1 MPKAEIIRIAL
12 NALRAHKLR
21 SFLTVLG
28 VIIGVATVIAVVSVI
43 QGFNQYATSRV
54 MDVGSTSFSITKF
67 SQGFNT
73 IDDFWRESRRR
84 NLDLEDMR
92 AVERGCKH
100 CQMVAG
106 MYNDLGRP
114 KTVKYKSR
122 TAETVILRGVTV
134 HAAFIGQVMELDAGR
149 HFTEADVEHARPFII
164 LGGDVADRLF
174 PTEDPIGKDVTVAG
188 REFLVIGVAKKNGD
202 FMGTPQD
209 TFVRIPITVY
219 TKMFNVAHEP
229 LFIQAQTASP
239 VGMRLAMEEA
249 RVILRARLH
258 RMYHDDD
265 GFSMATADTFL
276 SMWKNLTGSAFLV
289 TILVAGI
296 ALVVGGIVIMNIML
310 VSVTERM
317 QEIGLRKAMGA
328 RQADILRQFLAES
341 IALAATGGT
350 LGVATGVFIA
360 VLVSWFSPLPVT
372 IRPWSVA
379 LALVVA
385 STIGIFSG
393 VYPARRAARLDP
405 VVALRQE

>member
-1 MPKAEIIRIAL
+1 MPKGEIIRIAL
-12 NALRAHKLR
+12 EALRAHKLR

-28 VIIGVATVIAVVSVI
+28 VIIGVATVIAVVSVV

-54 MDVGSTSFSITKF
+54 MDFGSTSFSITKF

-73 IDDFWRESRRR
+73 VDDFLRESRRR

-92 AVERGCKH
+92 AVERGCRR

-114 KTVKYKSR
+114 KTVKHKSR

-164 LGGDVADRLF
+164 LGGDVGDRLF

-209 TFVRIPITVY
+209 TFVRIPLTVY
-219 TKMFNVAHEP
+219 TKMFNVSHEP

-239 VGMRLAMEEA
+239 ADMRLAMEEA

-258 RMYHDDD
+258 RMYNDDD

-276 SMWKNLTGSAFLV
+276 DMWKNLTGSAFLV

-360 VLVSWFSPLPVT
+360 VLVSWLSPLPVT

-379 LALVVA
+379 LALAVA